1 MTGYSISKARFAT
14 LSDRWVSFN
23 SRPLEISL
31 LYLLTR
37 ISRVLRIPK
46 LGVVVSDASTMR
58 QILLDGEHFSKTAE
72 GGTSDL
78 WDPVLQGPGLLNMSG
93 ESHLEL
99 KRKLTPLFS
108 AKYLES
114 AIGAAVTGETERL
127 KERLL
132 ACESVDIVK
141 SIEATAA
148 RVVCALCGYDIE
160 NTDEVEVLAQLESA
174 RSLLRFVKL
183 NTKRLTAEQVKLG
196 RAELGKLHQ
205 SIHTAF
211 DANIEGTVPHTLKG
225 FGLSRAEV
233 TAVITALVIAG
244 TETVLSHLPRFTA
257 LLLKSGYLEA
267 LSRQDKA
274 SMQDPILNS
283 ELIQNAVQ
291 EGLRVTVPTPVM
303 VRGVTQPTQVGGQQV
318 NPGDR
323 LLLAT
328 IFACQRLGYFNPTR
342 PMPKEYRHLWFGAG
356 VHMCIGLPLAQLE
369 IQRYLEM
376 FIEVN
381 RVRPIRLVRT
391 KVRRGTLTAGYRE
404 LVISCKTS

>member
-196 RAELGKLHQ
+196 RAELGK
-205 SIHTAF
+205 
-211 DANIEGTVPHTLKG
+211 
-225 FGLSRAEV
+225 
-233 TAVITALVIAG
+233 
-244 TETVLSHLPRFTA
+244 
-257 LLLKSGYLEA
+257 
-267 LSRQDKA
+267 
-274 SMQDPILNS
+274 
-283 ELIQNAVQ
+283 
-291 EGLRVTVPTPVM
+291 
-303 VRGVTQPTQVGGQQV
+303 
-318 NPGDR
+318 
-323 LLLAT
+323 
-328 IFACQRLGYFNPTR
+328 
-342 PMPKEYRHLWFGAG
+342 
-356 VHMCIGLPLAQLE
+356 
-369 IQRYLEM
+369 
-376 FIEVN
+376 
-381 RVRPIRLVRT
+381 
-391 KVRRGTLTAGYRE
+391 
-404 LVISCKTS
+404 